1 MTSRVYKSAAK
12 QKSKHA
18 GPSNLTSE
26 VVAGKRKGKRSPPR
40 NTKSDGTKIL
50 AQSRCSI
57 SNDHLNK
64 SAPFSPRDQLAITYC
79 ACAVNDH
86 LSSTRAHLI
95 RPRDQLAITYCACA
109 VSCNG
114 VCRMEMCNGNMQN
127 GNRQW

>member
-1 MTSRVYKSAAK
+1 MTSRVYKSASK

-50 AQSRCSI
+50 AQSRCES
-57 SNDHLNK
+57 LYLER
-64 SAPFSPRDQLAITYC
+64 PPQQERTFLVQLAITYC

-86 LSSTRAHLI
+86 LEIS
-95 RPRDQLAITYCACA
+95 PRDRYHVL
-109 VSCNG
+109 
-114 VCRMEMCNGNMQN
+114 RM
-127 GNRQW
+127 RS